1 LRGEYL
7 LVIIIFGE
15 LTFFRAQKEGEA
27 WDQVEGFY
35 RTYLESSEAA
45 LNGVGKGK
53 GKGKQKV
60 VDVDEGEL
68 RDVFRGENGAG
79 LAWKVLEGEEGRK
92 KGRGKIKERLKDL
105 RFKVRSCPQTFKDSH
120 PCVNTA
126 KNRSTGSIAL
136 AIQLLK

>member
-1 LRGEYL
+1 
-7 LVIIIFGE
+7 LVIVILAWRINQ
-15 LTFFRAQKEGEA
+15 LSFRARKEGEA
-27 WDQVEGFY
+27 WDQVEVFY

-105 RFKVRSCPQTFKDSH
+105 RFKVRSCPRTCYASVD
-120 PCVNTA
+120 TA
-126 KNRSTGSIAL
+126 RNRSTGSIAL